1 MNLKQ
6 LLFGKQLAQ
15 IQMAQYQNSTQKWL
29 PIADIQEGVVVTKDG
44 RYIKVLEVLPVNFE
58 LKSPIERQNIIYYY
72 ASYLKI
78 APDGLQIKVLTQ
90 KADIDG
96 YVTRLWAF
104 HEHEQVESCRAM
116 IEDNI
121 NEVTYLAANE
131 AVTRRFFLVFQHE
144 ARMKTRGEG
153 VQAVAER
160 LREEEQTARRYLGM
174 CGLEVLCPN
183 YADSFLLELLYGL
196 LNKRTARHTK
206 PPLEAFASCTKV
218 FGVADDELEEILTEG
233 MNQNETEQE
242 L

>member
-1 MNLKQ
+1 
-6 LLFGKQLAQ
+6 
-15 IQMAQYQNSTQKWL
+15 
-29 PIADIQEGVVVTKDG
+29 
-44 RYIKVLEVLPVNFE
+44 
-58 LKSPIERQNIIYYY
+58 
-72 ASYLKI
+72 
-78 APDGLQIKVLTQ
+78 
-90 KADIDG
+90 
-96 YVTRLWAF
+96 
-104 HEHEQVESCRAM
+104 
-116 IEDNI
+116 
-121 NEVTYLAANE
+121 
-131 AVTRRFFLVFQHE
+131 
-144 ARMKTRGEG
+144 MKTRGEG